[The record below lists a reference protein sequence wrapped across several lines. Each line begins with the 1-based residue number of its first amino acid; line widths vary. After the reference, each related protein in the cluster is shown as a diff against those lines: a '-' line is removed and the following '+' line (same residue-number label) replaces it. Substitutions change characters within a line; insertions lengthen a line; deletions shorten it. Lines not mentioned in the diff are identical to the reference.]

1 MKTILFNQALGAELV
16 SLGNDCYSCRF
27 CTVTKIKNA
36 LVITNTKTVEGN
48 ISMILDAFIKDMP
61 TALTLSGNGII
72 HKVIQVNQDTADS
85 DRFFYQAFPSVESS
99 DFYIQQFYED
109 DKAFVSI
116 MRRHTIDDILA
127 KMKRANIKVYMFGL
141 GGLAVKHIWSH
152 LSIRENPTQIANH
165 LFSFNNNQ
173 RLTNYEYHFQVKPGL
188 VVKIDEEDILEENIV
203 AYAAAFQLMLSNVIN
218 LVEADVSAVK
228 YAFINFLSNLKLK
241 KIAALF
247 LLFIF
252 ITLAMSTVLFFS
264 YSQDNERLANEVN
277 EQLTNVDQ
285 LKTMQ
290 DKISKNQLILK
301 QLNWNGGYNYGF
313 LVNEI
318 GQSMPGQLQLQEVAI
333 NEYQTEQEKK
343 QRSTNIKITGTTGN
357 LISVNNWIFILK
369 EKPWIKSVRL
379 VKFQGDTESTSSQFK
394 LTIIY

>member
-27 CTVTKIKNA
+27 CMVTKNKNA

-48 ISMILDAFIKDMP
+48 ISVILDAFIKDMP
-61 TALTLSGNGII
+61 TALTLSGKGII

-85 DRFFYQAFPSVESS
+85 DRFFYQAFPSVEPI

-116 MRRHTIDDILA
+116 MRRHTVDDILA
-127 KMKRANIKVYMFGL
+127 KMKQAKINVYILSFGGVVL
-141 GGLAVKHIWSH
+141 QHIM
-152 LSIRENPTQIANH
+152 NH
-165 LFSFNNNQ
+165 LDVYGNPIQIGNHL
-173 RLTNYEYHFQVKPGL
+173 LTYNINKQLVGYEYIFDNEVGNW
-188 VVKIDEEDILEENIV
+188 VKIDEEKILEENVV
-203 AYAAAFQLMLSNVIN
+203 AYATAFQVILYDGLNLIQAELS
-218 LVEADVSAVK
+218 SVK
-228 YAFINFLSNLKLK
+228 SKFATFLSNLKIK
-241 KIAALF
+241 KKAALF
-247 LLFIF
+247 ILFIF
-252 ITLAMSTVLFFS
+252 TSLVLSTVLFFN
-264 YSQDNERLANEVN
+264 YSQENEALATNLN
-277 EQLTNVDQ
+277 EQLANAEQ
-285 LKTMQ
+285 IKAMHEN
-290 DKISKNQLILK
+290 ISKNVLILK

-333 NEYQTEQEKK
+333 NAYQTEQEKK
-343 QRSTNIKITGTTGN
+343 QRPTNIKITGTTVN

-369 EKPWIKSVRL
+369 EKPWVKSVRL
-379 VKFQGDTESTSSQFK
+379 VKFQGDSESTISQFK

>member
-16 SLGNDCYSCRF
+16 SLENDCYSCRF

-48 ISMILDAFIKDMP
+48 ISVILDAFVKDMP
-61 TALTLSGNGII
+61 TALTLSGKGII

-85 DRFFYQAFPSVESS
+85 DRFFYQAFPSVEPS

-109 DKAFVSI
+109 DNAFVSI
-116 MRRHTIDDILA
+116 IRRHTIDDILA
-127 KMKRANIKVYMFGL
+127 KMKRANINVYMLGL
-141 GGLAVKHIWSH
+141 GGLVFKHIWSH
-152 LSIRENPTQIANH
+152 LNIRENPTQIANH

-173 RLTNYEYHFQVKPGL
+173 RLTNYEYNFEVKPGL
-188 VVKIDEEDILEENIV
+188 VVKIGEEDILEENIV
-203 AYAAAFQLMLSNVIN
+203 AYASAFQLMLSNALN
-218 LVEADVSAVK
+218 LIEADVAAVK
-228 YAFINFLSNLKLK
+228 SAFTIFLSNLKLK

-252 ITLAMSTVLFFS
+252 ITLALSAVLFFS
-264 YSQDNERLANEVN
+264 YSQENENLANEVN
-277 EQLTNVDQ
+277 EQLTNADQ
-285 LKTMQ
+285 IKSMQ
-290 DKISKNQLILK
+290 DNISKNELVLK

-318 GQSMPGQLQLQEVAI
+318 GQSMPSQLQLQEVTI
-333 NEYQTEQEKK
+333 NEYQTELEKK
-343 QRSTNIKITGTTGN
+343 QRPTNIKITGTTGN

-369 EKPWIKSVRL
+369 EKPWVKSVRL